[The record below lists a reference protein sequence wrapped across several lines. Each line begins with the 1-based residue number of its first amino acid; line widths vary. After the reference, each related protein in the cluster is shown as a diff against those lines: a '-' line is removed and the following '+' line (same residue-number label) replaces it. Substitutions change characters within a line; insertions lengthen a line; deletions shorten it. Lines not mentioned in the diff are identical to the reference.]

1 MDMKIVAIA
10 AGVFF
15 ALVAG
20 FLGFVIWYGS
30 SDVPAS
36 APGAAQTPAS
46 GQSTSALEQQVL
58 QGYEVQFWGDGRP
71 FVRYYDPGAGEHATQ
86 SIEQAL
92 FWQAQY
98 AGGDFSETDF
108 GTTPANPAGVEAAYR
123 LGLVYEHG
131 LFHTRVDK
139 GEAMRNYR
147 IAKMGGHPQA
157 AAAEKRLQAAGVK

>member
-30 SDVPAS
+30 ADS
-36 APGAAQTPAS
+36 APP
-46 GQSTSALEQQVL
+46 SAGETQGSADGSLSVLEQQVL
-58 QGYEVQFWGDGRP
+58 QGYEVVLWGDGRP
-71 FVRYYDPGAGEHATQ
+71 FVRYYDPGAGEYSTQ
-86 SIEQAL
+86 SIDQAL

-98 AGGDFSETDF
+98 AGGDYADSGF
-108 GTTPANPAGVEAAYR
+108 GPAAADASGAEAAYR

-131 LFHTRVDK
+131 LFHMSVNK

-147 IAKMGGHPQA
+147 TAKMAGHPQA
-157 AAAEKRLQAAGVK
+157 AGVK